1 MIVGSV
7 ANVLCGSGGLLPNFN
22 EIGAVRLVKD
32 TKNIASCG
40 KVGVQVGDHGDVAR
54 NGEKGKRKQN
64 VLRDGAVGK
73 GWRPLDR
80 LGMRY

>member
-1 MIVGSV
+1 MAAIEKCQESDAGPRACMDEV
-7 ANVLCGSGGLLPNFN
+7 
-22 EIGAVRLVKD
+22 VKD